1 MDQNL
6 TDDQEYQQRLFIR
19 YAMVTFKLYFVAH
32 LGIKAHQL
40 RRVHQREPPSTQET
54 TFMAGSASLSS
65 SLGGEG
71 RSLGHLQV
79 LLLEILMNYYLV
91 SCNGKIKLY
100 PSPQPLAAQASY
112 KPARYTPQQFQDNI
126 EAMFELLPFR
136 GRWQPID
143 NFVQVRN
150 V

>member
-1 MDQNL
+1 MD
-6 TDDQEYQQRLFIR
+6 
-19 YAMVTFKLYFVAH
+19 KL
-32 LGIKAHQL
+32 L
-40 RRVHQREPPSTQET
+40 PS
-54 TFMAGSASLSS
+54 FLHK
-65 SLGGEG
+65 L
-71 RSLGHLQV
+71 
-79 LLLEILMNYYLV
+79 
-91 SCNGKIKLY
+91 GKIKLY